1 MSHVIFVKKSE
12 NNHVQ
17 LFYICMSNYST
28 SVFLDCQAFIVKY
41 FIIVRI
47 LRQTS
52 QKGWE
57 SVGEG
62 ILGSKK
68 RKPPITKYIEKGSK
82 VLSTL
87 EPFSIYTLS

>member
-68 RKPPITKYIEKGSK
+68 RKRPITKYIEKGSK